1 LMFGLA
7 LLASCRPCHDDWLN
21 EWSSTPPVSRTMH
34 ALIAPPAAGAELTG
48 AAALDAGA
56 GAELTGAAALDAG
69 AGAAAEVAGAAALLV
84 AGAGAL
90 LLAVLAVFLL
100 LEQPASMIATVP
112 VAAMI

>member
-1 LMFGLA
+1 MFALA
-7 LLASCRPCHDDWLN
+7 LLASWRPCHDDWLN
-21 EWSSTPPVSRTMH
+21 EWSSTPPVSSTMQ
-34 ALIAPPAAGAELTG
+34 ALTGPAAAGAELTG

-69 AGAAAEVAGAAALLV
+69 AGAEVAGAAALVV

-90 LLAVLAVFLL
+90 LAAGVAVFLL

-112 VAAMI
+112 VAAMIR